1 MKKHKL
7 SVLLDPLKSKIKFLE
22 PMKKHTS
29 LKVGGPAEIYFQP
42 SDLDELSF
50 FLSNMDKDI
59 PIFWL
64 GRGSNILVRDGGI
77 SGIVISSSLISK
89 QIEKID
95 NNSIEVGANVPCT
108 MLAKQC
114 IRWGMAPSEFFSGIP
129 GSIGGALAMN
139 AGAYGNETWERVDSV
154 KSIDRLGEY
163 HTRKPSEYKINYRSV
178 VGPPDE
184 WFISAKLIFDPD
196 KSSSMETQKE
206 MLNKRKISQPLG
218 KPSCGSVF
226 RNPEGNFAAKLIQD
240 SGLKGFRI
248 GGAQIS
254 KKHANFIINDQK
266 ASAEDIERLINHI
279 QKKIFEKFDIQLEC
293 EVKIIGNL

>member
-1 MKKHKL
+1 
-7 SVLLDPLKSKIKFLE
+7 
-22 PMKKHTS
+22 
-29 LKVGGPAEIYFQP
+29 
-42 SDLDELSF
+42 
-50 FLSNMDKDI
+50 
-59 PIFWL
+59 
-64 GRGSNILVRDGGI
+64 
-77 SGIVISSSLISK
+77 
-89 QIEKID
+89 
-95 NNSIEVGANVPCT
+95 
-108 MLAKQC
+108 
-114 IRWGMAPSEFFSGIP
+114 
-129 GSIGGALAMN
+129 
-139 AGAYGNETWERVDSV
+139 
-154 KSIDRLGEY
+154 
-163 HTRKPSEYKINYRSV
+163 
-178 VGPPDE
+178 
-184 WFISAKLIFDPD
+184 
-196 KSSSMETQKE
+196 METQKE